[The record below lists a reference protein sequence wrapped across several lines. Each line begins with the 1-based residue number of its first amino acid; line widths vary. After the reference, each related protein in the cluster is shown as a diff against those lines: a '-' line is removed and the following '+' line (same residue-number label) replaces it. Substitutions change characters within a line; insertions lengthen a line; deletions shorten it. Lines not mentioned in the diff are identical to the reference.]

1 MIPGGGMLGSK
12 LGISVGLKLRTG
24 GGLVTP
30 GWVSPSS
37 FVVAG
42 LWCLTLLRGEPGV
55 CRGQYI
61 LAAGAAPLSNGTW
74 HSQVRLQ
81 TAPEAPLS
89 RNLSL
94 RGSELFSDMHGPAR
108 LRIAGG
114 AFQQAESVGSLILTG
129 TK

>member
-42 LWCLTLLRGEPGV
+42 LWRLTLLRGEPGV
-55 CRGQYI
+55 C
-61 LAAGAAPLSNGTW
+61 
-74 HSQVRLQ
+74 
-81 TAPEAPLS
+81 
-89 RNLSL
+89 
-94 RGSELFSDMHGPAR
+94 
-108 LRIAGG
+108 
-114 AFQQAESVGSLILTG
+114 SV
-129 TK
+129 